1 MLDEREGI
9 LICEADLDYEN
20 EIREQLPLL
29 KARRN
34 DVYGIERSSMFKD
47 CVHSVRSN

>member
-1 MLDEREGI
+1 MLDEKEGI

-34 DVYGIERSSMFKD
+34 DVYQLKKL
-47 CVHSVRSN
+47 VK

>member
-34 DVYGIERSSMFKD
+34 DVYQLKKP
-47 CVHSVRSN
+47 VK

>member
-1 MLDEREGI
+1 MKEKGI

-34 DVYGIERSSMFKD
+34 DVYGREK
-47 CVHSVRSN
+47 

>member
-1 MLDEREGI
+1 MLDEKEGI

-34 DVYGIERSSMFKD
+34 DVYGIERSSD
-47 CVHSVRSN
+47 II